1 MSLRPSSWNPVA
13 GKMMI

>member
-1 MSLRPSSWNPVA
+1 MSLLPSSWNPVA